1 MDKLKVGKT
10 YKYVDDDRYIR
21 VLKHLQKYETYLCD
35 TVYLG
40 KKSRSAYACRI
51 AVEYDEIFL
60 WEETEDDFDE
70 KFSLVPEQ
78 NRSHALKTIK

>member
-10 YKYVDDDRYIR
+10 YKYVDDNRYIR
-21 VLKHLQKYETYLCD
+21 VLRNLTKLEVYLCD

-40 KKSRSAYACRI
+40 RSPYACRI
-51 AVEYDEIFL
+51 AVEYDELFL

-70 KFSLVPEQ
+70 KFSMVPE
-78 NRSHALKTIK
+78 NCRSHALKNLI